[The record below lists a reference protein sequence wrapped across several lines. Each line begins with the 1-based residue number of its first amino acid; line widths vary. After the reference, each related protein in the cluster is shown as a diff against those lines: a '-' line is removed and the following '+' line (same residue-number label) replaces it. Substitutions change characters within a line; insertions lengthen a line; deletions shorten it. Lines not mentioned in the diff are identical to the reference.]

1 MNDDTP
7 PKLRVALRL
16 IHSLQKE
23 RGASASHYSYQISH
37 PSPINGTGTGTG
49 TAGLGHVSG
58 IGASLVLT
66 DATAQHGPSNTN
78 DGNGCFDGDF
88 FYGVVRQARQHTNL
102 AFQMLH
108 QMLDHESGWAAS
120 LERVRNKIDDSCNSF
135 SPGGV
140 GASANASAR
149 VGNYTMPSLAEA
161 CDTDTNTSNANNNTF
176 AHQVTSPM
184 RKQTGIAI
192 GSHRVVVM
200 FNILIG
206 NIIDECIVKLIQH
219 ELKSLNKHYGTRP
232 IVKGG
237 VGKHSRFLSQEFVI
251 NNSPSLEDT
260 KRFMGSTMNMAR
272 SLPMNTNDDLNAE
285 YLQHIALED
294 ALYYPIPSPA
304 GSESALTPYGR
315 TTSNP
320 FKSVKS
326 ADKLAKQDTS
336 NDMDAER
343 GGGEE
348 KIRQPSVVARSMQRN
363 ENIGVGSEYSV
374 SIRSLLMPPPTVLIS
389 PVSSTEL
396 RLRSQHQSQSL
407 PQSHHSSSPGRV
419 SSASVAE
426 TMNVRHV
433 RNLLSLLLLF
443 VRLKESMGTERAI
456 LSSLMALSPEIDGM
470 QKDVKLTNAH
480 STKKLFSDLVV
491 EEANQRRIA
500 RELQEKVKTQS
511 IDYSLLG
518 MVEKFTTPSA
528 EMRDV
533 QDMIKDFNLKGLR
546 SVMPLKDFWT
556 MITLY
561 IDQLHALELML
572 IEELRMSSAELCL
585 EEKTNIG
592 SGSGGR
598 LKMEKSML
606 AHIMKNPDWKILSES
621 EVAQELAKMPAEQI
635 KHLLLRHVQGNDAA
649 PTPALGSSEST
660 SETSLEVEAPRGQFP
675 NPLLQSSVSPPHNLQ
690 EWEIDLYEIEFR
702 QRIGRGL
709 GGTTYLAKWS
719 GQQVAVKV
727 SANTDLGLE
736 GWYTEVH
743 SLKRL
748 HHPNV
753 IRLLGAVY
761 NPSPQTY
768 GLVLEYCNS
777 GDLSK
782 ALQRPTP
789 PNFFW
794 KIADDVANGMGYLHR
809 KQILHRDIKPGNI
822 LLEGDVSGGSFSAK
836 LTDFGVAIMHE
847 SAAGE
852 EHTAETGTYRWM
864 SPEVIR
870 HESYS
875 FMADVYSYAVVVWQL
890 VTREIPFEPMSQ
902 LEAAGKVAIE
912 NARPVIP
919 QGIPELIMALIK
931 RCWSQNPDDRLPFAQ
946 ISIELKEI
954 HKSLSNNDKDWLR
967 CPLGHPVYNMEK
979 IQKLKMKLKQESGGQ
994 RSFSMAT
1001 GSQRS
1006 QRGTD
1011 DGERRAIMRSKSPG
1025 KIEKN
1030 QKKQNGI
1037 FSFFNNKKG
1046 GSAGSAGSE

>member
-1 MNDDTP
+1 
-7 PKLRVALRL
+7 
-16 IHSLQKE
+16 
-23 RGASASHYSYQISH
+23 
-37 PSPINGTGTGTG
+37 
-49 TAGLGHVSG
+49 
-58 IGASLVLT
+58 
-66 DATAQHGPSNTN
+66 
-78 DGNGCFDGDF
+78 
-88 FYGVVRQARQHTNL
+88 
-102 AFQMLH
+102 
-108 QMLDHESGWAAS
+108 
-120 LERVRNKIDDSCNSF
+120 
-135 SPGGV
+135 
-140 GASANASAR
+140 
-149 VGNYTMPSLAEA
+149 
-161 CDTDTNTSNANNNTF
+161 
-176 AHQVTSPM
+176 
-184 RKQTGIAI
+184 
-192 GSHRVVVM
+192 
-200 FNILIG
+200 
-206 NIIDECIVKLIQH
+206 
-219 ELKSLNKHYGTRP
+219 
-232 IVKGG
+232 
-237 VGKHSRFLSQEFVI
+237 
-251 NNSPSLEDT
+251 
-260 KRFMGSTMNMAR
+260 
-272 SLPMNTNDDLNAE
+272 MNTNEDLNSE
-285 YLQHIALED
+285 LMQHIALED

-304 GSESALTPYGR
+304 GSENALTNPYGR
-315 TTSNP
+315 NMHSP
-320 FKSVKS
+320 FKSNS
-326 ADKLAKQDTS
+326 ADKLDGRDTS

-343 GGGEE
+343 GEE
-348 KIRQPSVVARSMQRN
+348 KIHVLQPSAVAKSMSKSMQRD
-363 ENIGVGSEYSV
+363 GHMGMGHEYSV
-374 SIRSLLMPPPTVLIS
+374 SINAGLIPPPPAQIS
-389 PVSSTEL
+389 SVSSAEP
-396 RLRSQHQSQSL
+396 RLRPQHLSQS
-407 PQSHHSSSPGRV
+407 PSHARHSSPGRV
-419 SSASVAE
+419 TSVAE
-426 TMNVRHV
+426 KNKVRQV

-456 LSSLMALSPEIDGM
+456 LSSLMALSPEADGM
-470 QKDVKLTNAH
+470 QKDVKRTNSH

-500 RELQEKVKTQS
+500 RELQDHVKTQS
-511 IDYSLLG
+511 IEYSLLG
-518 MVEKFTTPSA
+518 MVEKFTSPSV
-528 EMRDV
+528 EMKDV

-556 MITLY
+556 LITLY
-561 IDQLHALELML
+561 IDQLHALEVML
-572 IEELRMSSAELCL
+572 IEELRMSSAELCM
-585 EEKTNIG
+585 EGDTNVG
-592 SGSGGR
+592 SGSGGNRR

-606 AHIMKNPDWKILSES
+606 AHIMKNPDWKVLSEL

-635 KHLLLRHVQGNDAA
+635 KHLLLRHIQGNNAA
-649 PTPALGSSEST
+649 LAGDSSEMSST
-660 SETSLEVEAPRGQFP
+660 SETSSEAEAPRGQFP
-675 NPLLQSSVSPPHNLQ
+675 NPLLQSSVSPHNLQ

-822 LLEGDVSGGSFSAK
+822 LLEGDVAGGAFSAK

-890 VTREIPFEPMSQ
+890 VTREIPFEPLSQ

-919 QGIPELIMALIK
+919 QGIPDLIMALIE

-954 HKSLSNNDKDWLR
+954 HKSLSDKDKDWLR
-967 CPLGHPVYNMEK
+967 CPLGHPVYDMEK
-979 IQKLKMKLKQESGGQ
+979 MRKMKMKLESGS

-1001 GSQRS
+1001 GGSQRTL
-1006 QRGTD
+1006 RGNSLGDND
-1011 DGERRAIMRSKSPG
+1011 DCERRGRGRSKSPAPD
-1025 KIEKN
+1025 KIDKN
-1030 QKKQNGI
+1030 QKRQNGI
-1037 FSFFNNKKG
+1037 FSFFNNRRG
-1046 GSAGSAGSE
+1046 GTSA